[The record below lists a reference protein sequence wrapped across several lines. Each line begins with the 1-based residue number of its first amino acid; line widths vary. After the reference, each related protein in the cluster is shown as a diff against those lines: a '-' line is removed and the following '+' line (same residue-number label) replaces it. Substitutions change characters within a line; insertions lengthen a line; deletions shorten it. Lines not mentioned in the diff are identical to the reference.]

1 MSETRIYTVP
11 NPLEVALSGDGPTAG
26 SLLADADA
34 RVARLADDI
43 ALLVA
48 DRVALLA
55 TWADQ
60 PDDALLAGRQSIAG
74 PASAVLEVAEAAGMC
89 AVGSIARGVCVLLE
103 DAADGPAWPAE
114 ALRVHLRP
122 GLRAGA
128 GPRAGDRLPQGRGG
142 ARHAA
147 GLARL
152 QGMSARRAGASRLR
166 ANEQGAARV
175 GRPSRLSRA
184 SDLSRDGSSGR

>member
-1 MSETRIYTVP
+1 MSETRIYPVP
-11 NPLEVALSGDGPTAG
+11 NSLEVALSGDGPTAG

-60 PDDALLAGRQSIAG
+60 PDDALFAGRQSIAG
-74 PASAVLEVAEAAGMC
+74 PASAILEVAEAAGMD

-103 DAADGPAWPAE
+103 DAADGPAWRPE
-114 ALRVHLRP
+114 TLRVHLRALVFVQAQDRTP
-122 GLRAGA
+122 GTDCLRIAEE
-128 GPRAGDRLPQGRGG
+128 L
-142 ARHAA
+142 H
-147 GLARL
+147 
-152 QGMSARRAGASRLR
+152 MLR
-166 ANEQGAARV
+166 TSLGFRE
-175 GRPSRLSRA
+175 
-184 SDLSRDGSSGR
+184 